1 MTRHILFSTFYQNNL
16 IDRLLGEFKLNF
28 NWDINEIESDYHK
41 YHWCNI
47 ILTEEIKSDVN
58 WDSEFPFEIDLLGE
72 YSKNEIKLFILMIEK
87 YAINICENKKE
98 RKNLIEKLSYIVLIH
113 EMVHWIIY
121 TIKDHKMRVFTSTT
135 DNGIDKTNFHEG
147 LAQYFTWYII
157 QKDTEL
163 LEVFEKLNQN
173 QPSEYKVF
181 EVLKDKDIS
190 DIMIAISVS
199 RNEKRQSWEFLKL
212 VIKISEFLK
221 KDESNYFKRLDKMIN
236 PKKYKSNLLN
246 DDDANKIIDKYDKI
260 DINSAFRD
268 QFYTSVF
275 LEVKR
280 GHCAGK
286 KYGF

>member
-1 MTRHILFSTFYQNNL
+1 MSGHILFSAFHKDNL
-16 IDRLLGEFKLNF
+16 IDKLLGELRLKF

-47 ILTEEIKSDVN
+47 ILTEEIKTNVN

-121 TIKDHKMRVFTSTT
+121 TIKDHKMSVFTSTT

-147 LAQYFTWYII
+147 LAQYFNWYII

-212 VIKISEFLK
+212 AIEISEFLK
-221 KDESNYFKRLDKMIN
+221 NDEHDYFKRLDIMIS
-236 PKKYKSNLLN
+236 PKNHKSALLK
-246 DDDANKIIDKYDKI
+246 DEDANTIIDKFKKDVINFNFAKQFFPSDFKYD
-260 DINSAFRD
+260 R
-268 QFYTSVF
+268 
-275 LEVKR
+275 R
-280 GHCAGK
+280 GSIAGITF
-286 KYGF
+286 GF